1 MEASY
6 SVVVG
11 SKITGAVDQNVIDS
25 VAHFSSIERA
35 MEHVRF
41 LTKGKQNAG
50 YVQLGTDP
58 NSALTMHR
66 SARGDSW
73 AVLPAPVWS
82 PKDIE
87 AHTKQLA
94 TLRVP
99 YTNGKEMRMRLGWG
113 YKAWVRELFAEKF
126 GVVFKGEGTAC
137 FDKASCL
144 EYSCYIPAE
153 AERALTQSYGC
164 TIRRLSG
171 KYDRRA

>member
-6 SVVVG
+6 LVVVG
-11 SKITGAVDQNVIDS
+11 SKITGAVEQSVIDS
-25 VAHFSSIERA
+25 VAHFSSMERA

-41 LTKGKQNAG
+41 LTKGTQNAG

-58 NSALTMHR
+58 NSAMAMHR

-126 GVVFKGEGTAC
+126 GVVFKSGGSEAY
-137 FDKASCL
+137 DKANAI
-144 EYSCYIPAE
+144 EYNCYIPAE

-164 TIRRLSG
+164 TIRRTSG